1 MLSEMAFVVLDKPAK
16 NKLQIME
23 FLFTE
28 ALESVSLAFLCE
40 KFSYTYPTIQTLCNE
55 LQQDFHKMDFLDFRV
70 SKGKISWC
78 SKNYPYR
85 AYQQFLIQQSI
96 PYRWLKTTLLHP
108 KKTIDDFC
116 YESFVSRT
124 TLTRRMKPLTNF
136 LARFDIR
143 LNLSKMQLQSLNE
156 ASIRVFYAYYFWL
169 GSFGEELATYDEL
182 ARKENNLLEN
192 SPLSNLNFIHPKE
205 TLLFFTISR
214 LRADAGFYLRETPF
228 KELIFPEAITA
239 LSAYTASFITDPI
252 QKNRHIDFLGYMIYY
267 YPYFVDESDERLP
280 FIYDYFHMLSDKN
293 DELAGLVYEL
303 LSYIEEK
310 NLLRPL
316 SQPETRLLKINFF
329 KAFLNYSIFKEVPFP
344 SIELSLDNDFSE
356 LGEIVCLSDVIE
368 SFLKKVNRRKDFDW
382 LKSQRKNMAYT
393 LATTLLPFYSPQ
405 QLPVSLNVT
414 VIPTPDYLAMKEI
427 REYLENLKFVNY
439 APFSTDLREIDLCI
453 ASSEKLVADFSG
465 LPSFIIPFEHPNF
478 YKRRLFDQLLTLHNK
493 KKFG

>member
-108 KKTIDDFC
+108 KKAIDDFC

-124 TLTRRMKPLTNF
+124 TLTRRMKPLTDF

-169 GSFGEELATYDEL
+169 GSFGEELATYDEI

-192 SPLSNLNFIHPKE
+192 SQLSNLNFIHPKE
-205 TLLFFTISR
+205 TLLFLLFR
-214 LRADAGFYLRETPF
+214 VC
-228 KELIFPEAITA
+228 ELMQA
-239 LSAYTASFITDPI
+239 FIC
-252 QKNRHIDFLGYMIYY
+252 
-267 YPYFVDESDERLP
+267 
-280 FIYDYFHMLSDKN
+280 
-293 DELAGLVYEL
+293 
-303 LSYIEEK
+303 EK
-310 NLLRPL
+310 HP
-316 SQPETRLLKINFF
+316 
-329 KAFLNYSIFKEVPFP
+329 
-344 SIELSLDNDFSE
+344 
-356 LGEIVCLSDVIE
+356 
-368 SFLKKVNRRKDFDW
+368 
-382 LKSQRKNMAYT
+382 LKS
-393 LATTLLPFYSPQ
+393 
-405 QLPVSLNVT
+405 
-414 VIPTPDYLAMKEI
+414 
-427 REYLENLKFVNY
+427 
-439 APFSTDLREIDLCI
+439 
-453 ASSEKLVADFSG
+453 
-465 LPSFIIPFEHPNF
+465 
-478 YKRRLFDQLLTLHNK
+478 
-493 KKFG
+493 